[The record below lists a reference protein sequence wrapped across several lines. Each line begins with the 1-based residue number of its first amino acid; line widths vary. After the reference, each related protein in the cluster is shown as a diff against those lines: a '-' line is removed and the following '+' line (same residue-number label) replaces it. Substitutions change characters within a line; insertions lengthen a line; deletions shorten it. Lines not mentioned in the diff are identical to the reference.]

1 MLYIC
6 LSHFMKVMRT
16 LAPII
21 LFTFMA
27 LSSHAQLSDA
37 EHARQKFIHYVEPM
51 GLVLIEAIQPG
62 MTLYSLSKKYNVG
75 IDSILAANPDLDP
88 RAIPLGYPVNVPI
101 YAKAISPVNP
111 ALPLNPQNPTLPL
124 NPLKGTSNQDEGIPI
139 YYRVQPKETLY
150 RISRVYLDVS
160 PESILALNPLA
171 SANLSIG
178 QVLLLGWY
186 HAQSNTHSPMTST
199 SAMSTDST
207 AYVVKDYAEEYKT
220 EGKVIKEQ
228 KGLAVWKPGN
238 DKTHYFVLH
247 PTALVGSYM
256 EVTNPMLHRTLTAKV
271 AGNIPPGLYQ
281 SHIGLVV
288 SPSVARALGV
298 LDQQFFAKWRFVE

>member
-1 MLYIC
+1 LPDPIW
-6 LSHFMKVMRT
+6 KPMRSLT
-16 LAPII
+16 I
-21 LFTFMA
+21 LFLLFIAT
-27 LSSHAQLSDA
+27 LSLKAQLSDA

-51 GLVLIEAIQPG
+51 GFVLIEAIEPG
-62 MTLYSLSKKYNVG
+62 MTLYSLSRRYNVG
-75 IDSILAANPDLDP
+75 IDTLLAANPDLDP
-88 RAIPLGYPVNVPI
+88 KAIPLGYPVNVPI

-111 ALPLNPQNPTLPL
+111 SLPL
-124 NPLKGTSNQDEGIPI
+124 NPLKGTSPGSMNPVPTDDFKDEGIPL

-150 RISRVYLDVS
+150 RISKTYLDVS

-171 SANLSIG
+171 TSNLAIG

-186 HAQSNTHSPMTST
+186 HAQNNTHSPVSSST
-199 SAMSTDST
+199 SIAIDST
-207 AYVVKDYAEEYKT
+207 LYQVKDYNEEYKT
-220 EGKVIKEQ
+220 EGKVIKEE

-247 PTALVGSYM
+247 PTAKVGSFM

-281 SHIGLVV
+281 SHVGLVV

>member
-1 MLYIC
+1 
-6 LSHFMKVMRT
+6 MRIF
-16 LAPII
+16 APIL

-51 GLVLIEAIQPG
+51 GLVLIEAIEPG
-62 MTLYSLSKKYNVG
+62 MTLYSLSRKYNVG

-88 RAIPLGYPVNVPI
+88 RAIPLGFPVNVPI
-101 YAKAISPVNP
+101 YAKAISP
-111 ALPLNPQNPTLPL
+111 LPP
-124 NPLKGTSNQDEGIPI
+124 NPLMVRQSSPTEGTSTDPIRDEGIPI

-171 SANLSIG
+171 SSNLSIG

-186 HAQSNTHSPMTST
+186 HAQSNTHSPVTST
-199 SAMSTDST
+199 STMSTDST
-207 AYVVKDYAEEYKT
+207 TYVVKDYTQEYKT
-220 EGKVIKEQ
+220 EGKVIKEE

-247 PTALVGSYM
+247 PTALVGSFM
-256 EVTNPMLHRTLTAKV
+256 EITNPMLHRTLTAKV
-271 AGNIPPGLYQ
+271 AGHIPPGLYQ

>member
-1 MLYIC
+1 MRYLALILLFC
-6 LSHFMKVMRT
+6 LGSWS
-16 LAPII
+16 LQ
-21 LFTFMA
+21 
-27 LSSHAQLSDA
+27 AQLTDA
-37 EHARQKFIHYVEPM
+37 EHARQKFIHYVEPI
-51 GLVLIEAIQPG
+51 GLVLIEAIEPG

-101 YAKAISPVNP
+101 YAKAISPQNP
-111 ALPLNPQNPTLPL
+111 ASPL
-124 NPLKGTSNQDEGIPI
+124 NPLKGTANVTSNDADEGIPI

-160 PESILALNPLA
+160 PESVLALNPLA
-171 SANLSIG
+171 SSNLSIG

-186 HAQSNTHSPMTST
+186 HASSNTHNPMTS
-199 SAMSTDST
+199 SASITVDST
-207 AYVVKDYAEEYKT
+207 QYQVKDYTAEYKT
-220 EGKVIKEQ
+220 EGKVIKEE

-247 PTALVGSYM
+247 PTAIVGSFM
-256 EVTNPMLHRTLTAKV
+256 EITNPMLHRTLTAKV

-281 SHIGLVV
+281 SHVGLVV

>member
-1 MLYIC
+1 
-6 LSHFMKVMRT
+6 MRIF
-16 LAPII
+16 APIL

-37 EHARQKFIHYVEPM
+37 EHARQKFIHYVEPL
-51 GLVLIEAIQPG
+51 GLVLIEAIEPG
-62 MTLYSLSKKYNVG
+62 MTLYSLSRKYNVG

-88 RAIPLGYPVNVPI
+88 RAIPLGFPVNVPI
-101 YAKAISPVNP
+101 YAKAISP
-111 ALPLNPQNPTLPL
+111 LPP
-124 NPLKGTSNQDEGIPI
+124 NPLMVRQSSPTEGTSTDPIRDEGIPI

-171 SANLSIG
+171 SSNLSIG

-186 HAQSNTHSPMTST
+186 HAQSNTHSPVTST
-199 SAMSTDST
+199 STMSTDST
-207 AYVVKDYAEEYKT
+207 TYVVKDYTQEYKT
-220 EGKVIKEQ
+220 EGKVIKEE

-247 PTALVGSYM
+247 PTALVGSFM
-256 EVTNPMLHRTLTAKV
+256 EITNPMLHRTLTAKV
-271 AGNIPPGLYQ
+271 AGHIPPGLYQ